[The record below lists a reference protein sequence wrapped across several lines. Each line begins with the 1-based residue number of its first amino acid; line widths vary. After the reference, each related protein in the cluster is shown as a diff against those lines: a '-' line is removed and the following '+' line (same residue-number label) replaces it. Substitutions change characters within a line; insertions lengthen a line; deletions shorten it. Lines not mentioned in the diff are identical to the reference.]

1 MDNDTAIAIIPFS
14 VRIFNKHYDSIA
26 VKLDQVRNEI
36 VNAIKSR
43 HSCQISTLIEPIYP
57 KNLNDLAEVCI
68 RFVIWGPIL
77 NVATARKELLRCN
90 VSEVILHL

>member
-26 VKLDQVRNEI
+26 TKLDQARNEI

-43 HSCQISTLIEPIYP
+43 HACQISSLITPIKP
-57 KNLNDLAEVCI
+57 NTLNDLEEVCI
-68 RFVIWGPIL
+68 QFVIWGPIL

-90 VSEVILHL
+90 VSEVT